1 MSFFNLLLISVLS
14 VSFLDGLVPSEM
26 PNDRCESL
34 TLEFTIETESKGQT
48 LTVKPQGGQTPY
60 KVILSAAESG
70 EIISEDFTKTR
81 FTSIKSGRYVAV
93 VIDNA
98 RCMKKTEIQ
107 VP

>member
-1 MSFFNLLLISVLS
+1 MPFFNLLLISVLS

-26 PNDRCESL
+26 PNDHCESL
-34 TLEFTIETESKGQT
+34 TLEFTIENESKGQT

-60 KVILSAAESG
+60 KVILSAESG